1 MEHGLPRSEGKGS
14 DTQNSTPRQSVK
26 GAPTGAQWVKDLAWV
41 TATAQIP
48 GPGTSRRHGYGLK
61 KEEKKNKTEDKIKSF
76 AKYFSLAL
84 LFLRKLL
91 QGVFH

>member
-1 MEHGLPRSEGKGS
+1 MGHSYGS
-14 DTQNSTPRQSVK
+14 DPWPRNFQSPRVWPKK
-26 GAPTGAQWVKDLAWV
+26 GK
-41 TATAQIP
+41 
-48 GPGTSRRHGYGLK
+48 
-61 KEEKKNKTEDKIKSF
+61 KKNKTEDKIKSF

>member
-26 GAPTGAQWVKDLAWV
+26 GAPTGAQRVKDLAWV

-48 GPGTSRRHGYGLK
+48 GPGTSSRHGYGLK
-61 KEEKKNKTEDKIKSF
+61 KGKKNKTEDKI

-91 QGVFH
+91 EGVFH